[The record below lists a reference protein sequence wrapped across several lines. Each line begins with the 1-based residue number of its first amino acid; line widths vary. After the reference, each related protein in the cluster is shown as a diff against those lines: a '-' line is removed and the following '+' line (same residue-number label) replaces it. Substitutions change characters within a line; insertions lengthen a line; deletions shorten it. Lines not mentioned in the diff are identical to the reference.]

1 MFIVGLQ
8 SRLVGALVYKLEG
21 KAHTHTQVGVGG
33 GIIIFMMMVLLR
45 QEGLG
50 CLFTGALK
58 NIMSK
63 NYKMLCMC

>member
-1 MFIVGLQ
+1 MDEVFVFIVGLQ

-50 CLFTGALK
+50 VSFYWCSEK
-58 NIMSK
+58 
-63 NYKMLCMC
+63 YYE